1 MAPEADIVA
10 EARRL
15 IDEAEQRGVPVRAI
29 GGVAVSLHAADGVH
43 PALRRPYRD
52 IDLVTSRKAGRDT
65 LRLLTDLGYEAN
77 ERFNAMNGGK
87 RLLVYDLENGRQL
100 DVFVGEFEMCHRL
113 PIADR
118 LHVDSHTV
126 PLAELLLTKLQVVRV
141 NEKDVQDIC
150 AILVE
155 HEISEGDQDTVNA
168 DHVAKLLAA
177 DWGLWRTTKGTIEAT
192 KGHLSTLPLDE
203 EEKRMIDG
211 RLDELWERIEA
222 EPKSLRWKG
231 RSKVGE
237 RAAWYQEPE
246 EITHRPLDG
255 QE

>member
-1 MAPEADIVA
+1 VAPEADIVA

-15 IDEAEQRGVPVRAI
+15 IDEAERRGVPVRTI

-52 IDLVTSRKAGRDT
+52 IDLVTSRKGGRDT
-65 LRLLTDLGYEAN
+65 LRLLTELGYESN
-77 ERFNAMNGGK
+77 DRFNAMNGGK
-87 RLLVYDLENGRQL
+87 RLVVYDMENGRQL

-118 LHVDSHTV
+118 LHLDSHTV
-126 PLAELLLTKLQVVRV
+126 PLAELLLTKLQVVRM
-141 NEKDVQDIC
+141 NDKDVQDIC

-155 HEISEGDQDTVNA
+155 HEVSEGDDDTVNA
-168 DHVAKLLAA
+168 THVAKLLSA
-177 DWGLWRTTKGTIEAT
+177 DWGLWRTSKGTIETT
-192 KGHLSTLPLDE
+192 KGQLSALALDD
-203 EEKRMIDG
+203 EEKRVIER

-231 RSKVGE
+231 RAKVGE

-246 EITHRPLDG
+246 EITHRSLDG